1 MIQRSRSFTEYVKHN
16 LDNQL
21 WNALEEYLSDL
32 DSSALQLRLR
42 SIRNVGEY
50 ELYDT
55 EIQFV
60 NVSNLPGSNIA
71 FDVVLDAT
79 LIVYDA
85 DRYHNDKSE
94 VIHQWF
100 VLKCEGDLSCNLK
113 NNCSKKNRQKN

>member
-1 MIQRSRSFTEYVKHN
+1 MAQRSRSFTEYVKHH

-21 WNALEEYLSDL
+21 WNALEEYLSNL

-42 SIRNVGEY
+42 SISDVGEF

-79 LIVYDA
+79 LIVYDT

-94 VIHQWF
+94 VIHIQLPSICSVNF
-100 VLKCEGDLSCNLK
+100 ILKEKLYQRMLIWL
-113 NNCSKKNRQKN
+113 